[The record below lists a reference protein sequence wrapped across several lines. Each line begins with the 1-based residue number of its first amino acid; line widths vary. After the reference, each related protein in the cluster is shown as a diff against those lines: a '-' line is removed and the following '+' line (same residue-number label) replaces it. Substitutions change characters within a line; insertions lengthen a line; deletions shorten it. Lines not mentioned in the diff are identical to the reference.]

1 MSRSRAQA
9 YSAIATGAPGY
20 RLAHGDKYENVWQA
34 MAAEDEKNGTAK
46 IGRCGALGCMCG
58 GVGEWV

>member
-34 MAAEDEKNGTAK
+34 LAAEDEKNGTAK
-46 IGRCGALGCMCG
+46 VGR
-58 GVGEWV
+58 

>member
-46 IGRCGALGCMCG
+46 LGR
-58 GVGEWV
+58 